1 MVVFTRVVVVGNLN
15 IITTIVDAW
24 WQYDYCTWFWVMCMY
39 LSPKQYSSLYIPPV
53 SKQMWQCWM
62 STTCPLHGEYVGCFP
77 MMVAILLHRW
87 RSIMVWFVAN
97 MCFPHNCSPIAS
109 HTMQENINTFYFVA
123 LFWRHNLTTNMK
135 SNCFFMSNFYPISK
149 AFAQNM
155 ANVSLV

>member
-24 WQYDYCTWFWVMCMY
+24 WQYDYCTWFWVMCMC

-87 RSIMVWFVAN
+87 RSIMVWFVVAN
-97 MCFPHNCSPIAS
+97 MCFPHNCTPIAS
-109 HTMQENINTFYFVA
+109 HTMQENINTFYFCCIVLEA
-123 LFWRHNLTTNMK
+123 QPNHKHEINLFFYVQFLPNLQGFCTK
-135 SNCFFMSNFYPISK
+135 YGEC
-149 AFAQNM
+149 
-155 ANVSLV
+155 